1 MKRVL
6 MVVLVGVF
14 FLGMGTMITAY
25 GGPGPAP
32 NSGDG
37 TPDGSGLEPV
47 PGPIGAQDPFGPSEF
62 AGDGIP
68 DGSSLPAPN
77 GPA

>member
-1 MKRVL
+1 MRRMLASLL
-6 MVVLVGVF
+6 MVV
-14 FLGMGTMITAY
+14 FLFAATATLAVY

-37 TPDGSGLEPV
+37 IPDGSGFVVP
-47 PGPIGAQDPFGPSEF
+47 PGPAGDGDPMGPNPA

-68 DGSSLPAPN
+68 DGSDLPAPN